1 MASEKQ
7 LEHYQR
13 QARLAEIVKRAAAII
28 PGPWEWYGNT
38 ATDQVFLATKDRGR
52 LFILTPG
59 TRTEEYVFDHH
70 EMETYTTEDARAHYK
85 ERWCPYHRE
94 GSEGR
99 EARHCCCDE
108 IRDFLAGELDPQES
122 VLDGARHWSSCLP
135 GERRLL
141 SRSVKIHEDLRFP
154 VPFAGHGM
162 EAEDHYKVHGGI
174 MRSYR
179 EGMPRFEVLGYRT
192 ADQFNADVEKSAADA
207 EARGEPLK
215 LIAHAP
221 EALYREDFMG
231 LDNPNADFIANA
243 AGDVAFLLA
252 EVDRLQQEIARRLQ
266 GLNPKGSLSY
276 ECPECGAEVDIREA
290 DAL

>member
-38 ATDQVFLATKDRGR
+38 ATDEVFLATRDRGR
-52 LFILTPG
+52 LFILTTD
-59 TRTEEYVFDHH
+59 TRTEQYVFDHLAT
-70 EMETYTTEDARAHYK
+70 EGYDIEDARRRVH
-85 ERWCPYHRE
+85 ELWCPTHAEHVDPVDPGRCMCDALRE
-94 GSEGR
+94 FLSGELEPVEG
-99 EARHCCCDE
+99 H
-108 IRDFLAGELDPQES
+108 RDFNHEDRGYRIS
-122 VLDGARHWSSCLP
+122 
-135 GERRLL
+135 L
-141 SRSVKIHEDLRFP
+141 SRHVQVHPDLRFP

-252 EVDRLQQEIARRLQ
+252 EVDRLQQATTQRLQ